1 MTLVSSD
8 NRLRV
13 VAALTELAAGDDYH
27 DRADAGRALA
37 TFADMAESRA
47 ALLGLVLDAR
57 DTFVTR
63 VTVEALLR
71 RHDAAGLGVVAEA
84 LASGTD
90 IQHETQ
96 ISDAVNAVFILL
108 ASQRDHAIDV
118 CLALNTDEHLRH
130 GASQLRRMLVEVH
143 SLLEPEADFG

>member
-1 MTLVSSD
+1 MMIVSSD

-13 VAALTELAAGDDYH
+13 VAALIELAGGDDYR

-37 TFADMAESRA
+37 TFADEAESRA
-47 ALLGLVLDAR
+47 ALLGLVLDGR

-71 RHDAAGLGVVAEA
+71 RHDAAGLGVIAEA
-84 LASGTD
+84 LTSGAD
-90 IQHETQ
+90 LPHQTQ

-118 CLALNTDEHLRH
+118 CAGLALDTDEHLRH
-130 GASQLRRMLVEVH
+130 GAGQLRKMLMEVH
-143 SLLEPEADFG
+143 SLLEPES